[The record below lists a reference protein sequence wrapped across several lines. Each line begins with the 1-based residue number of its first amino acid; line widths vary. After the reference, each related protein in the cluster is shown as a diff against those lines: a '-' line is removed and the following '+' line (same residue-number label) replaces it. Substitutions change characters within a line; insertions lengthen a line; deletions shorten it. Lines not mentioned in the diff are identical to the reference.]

1 MKKDNDNLRGPI
13 TFLIAVL
20 ILEGLLGA
28 LAGAG
33 LVWGGILLCVV
44 LSIIQII
51 TLILLWFAFRL
62 LIRVNDRLKHLEH
75 NNTKE

>member
-1 MKKDNDNLRGPI
+1 MKDDNDSLRGPI

-20 ILEGLLGA
+20 LLEGILAA

-33 LVWGGILLCVV
+33 LIWGGILLCVV
-44 LSIIQII
+44 VSTIQIV

-62 LIRVNDRLKHLEH
+62 LIRVNDRLKALEKD
-75 NNTKE
+75 NSKE